1 MKIKHFAVLLLIV
14 AAATGCKEDSPEP
27 VPVAPILK
35 YVVMPSE
42 SNSIPGTDVM
52 IEGRG
57 FSPEDV
63 FTCKS
68 LDGEKDFTS
77 EAVKADNW
85 SVTIRVPQ
93 EACGNYSVA
102 VTRNGLTTTLPEK
115 LYVAYI
121 VNLQNIELP
130 AAVVKPGQSVTIKA
144 KGLAEGDEIR
154 MESSSYPAGVKLSAK
169 GTVADNT
176 LTFTIPANS
185 YGENSLTVVRGKRV
199 GALGTIKI
207 GVDLFAKTAGGIVFY
222 TTDGGVHGLAVH
234 TAAIGDAA
242 MNWGP
247 SIPNN
252 FAAGSS
258 QEIYEGKKNTSTI
271 VAKEAEAKLSYTYTH
286 STPADLCDELSVE
299 QNGVTYNDWF
309 LPSLKELIELFKVKA
324 SVAEAGFSV
333 PFNNYWTSTE
343 YDYSG
348 GWVWAMYYVNFYEAT
363 NIVYNGCNRVEWAIG
378 TLAVRQF

>member
-77 EAVKADNW
+77 EAVKADNY

-93 EACGNYSVA
+93 EACGKYSVA

-130 AAVVKPGQSVTIKA
+130 TAVVKPGQSVTIKA

-207 GVDLFAKTAGGIVFY
+207 GVDLFAKTAV
-222 TTDGGVHGLAVH
+222 V
-234 TAAIGDAA
+234 
-242 MNWGP
+242 
-247 SIPNN
+247 
-252 FAAGSS
+252 
-258 QEIYEGKKNTSTI
+258 
-271 VAKEAEAKLSYTYTH
+271 
-286 STPADLCDELSVE
+286 
-299 QNGVTYNDWF
+299 
-309 LPSLKELIELFKVKA
+309 
-324 SVAEAGFSV
+324 
-333 PFNNYWTSTE
+333 
-343 YDYSG
+343 
-348 GWVWAMYYVNFYEAT
+348 
-363 NIVYNGCNRVEWAIG
+363 
-378 TLAVRQF
+378 